1 MLHQLNCIILFTLNE
16 IIEKKSA
23 TVQIGSTTI
32 TPLSKREDTIN
43 LNDDEGS
50 ERDEAEGDDSEL
62 GSNLESE
69 DEEEVVDKGQPV
81 KV

>member
-1 MLHQLNCIILFTLNE
+1 MISQFT
-16 IIEKKSA
+16 EKKSA

-32 TPLSKREDTIN
+32 TPLSKKDDTIH
-43 LNDDEGS
+43 LGDDEGS

-62 GSNLESE
+62 GSNMESE
-69 DEEEVVDKGQPV
+69 EEEEVIDRGQAV